1 MSMEVLAARAG
12 VAPATI
18 SFLERELRNPTLD
31 TLLRVSQ
38 VLEVELGQI
47 VLDASRSVQARK
59 G

>member
-1 MSMEVLAARAG
+1 MSMESLAAKAG

-38 VLEVELGQI
+38 VLEIELGQI
-47 VLDASRSVQARK
+47 ILDASRSVQAID